1 MAIFYDTCNPDGDY
15 NTFPFNEY
23 INGLKLSTKPLFR
36 VEVDSQTHFGSL
48 WENDEYCYG
57 DINRIID
64 VFKTQ
69 ISNKDLFDFRV
80 IKSADHGFDGHEEE
94 LARFAAQWLVK

>member
-1 MAIFYDTCNPDGDY
+1 M
-15 NTFPFNEY
+15 
-23 INGLKLSTKPLFR
+23 STKPLFR
-36 VEVDSQTHFGSL
+36 ELKSIAKPTLVVYG
-48 WENDEYCYG
+48 ENDEYCYG